1 MSSPGPVT
9 EARPTKPRCLTCKRR
24 KVKCTGGPEPCENCR
39 RLSLSCTFTYSEASV
54 TPVMGD
60 PHALVP
66 PSETLTEAGTRRRR
80 IAAACM
86 ECRNQKANLACVYPS
101 SSSSSSSQS
110 KRKNRQAGQQQQQQ
124 QQQQHHHHHH
134 HQQQQHPQ
142 QSQQWTSPESISS
155 TVVSRSAPCEA
166 GSRLQRTR
174 SSLNTALD
182 HSLLSTD
189 VVRQHLEA
197 YFDHVYPIGHDF
209 FHRPSMMEEFY
220 AGRLP
225 PILCTSVC
233 ATAAM
238 FVSRSRESRVLSVQ
252 WAKEVEAYI
261 FANLNV
267 FKVLNIQLV
276 ILSMFQNFAYRQFGK
291 MWLMIGMA
299 ARLAV
304 SFQLN
309 DERRH
314 PHHPPD
320 NDTATL
326 IKRECERRL
335 VWHVWIMDKMLSAG
349 LDEFTALPNR
359 WMRVSLPNS
368 EHAFCHGLLKPTSKL
383 DDGVEA
389 LASHEAG
396 PNSYLI
402 MLLPLWCEVLKST
415 KGIVLDSL
423 SDSSPAAVAKAV
435 AVVKD
440 LQQRLINFL
449 GNMPKHLRLSE
460 LNMFSHSTTSEFS
473 SYLTLNSWYL
483 QCCSD
488 LYRVALPAPYRE
500 SAAPGFLAN
509 APPDLVAEWRA
520 LAVSHALRQARLWE
534 HVQNLRAKGALQS
547 KQTRIPLRLG
557 YGSMVHQCTK
567 TLLTARRCRLYDGLT
582 DPVTGDAVGL
592 LDDDTVQAL
601 CRSNVALLDEM
612 ARIAPVVA
620 VLQQD
625 VKKMVEADDGD
636 RRRQDGAEAQE
647 HDDAPVSSEVQR
659 SNLLSRYHPLSQSFD
674 SNAETADE
682 VALQHSDPPPPQ
694 PSSARASH
702 TSPAYV
708 EMAELAGGGGQAPE
722 DIYPASLASAAGLND
737 IGSAFDGPLTWSGF
751 AENQLASD
759 YFVAPSQFDMSGE
772 LSWFLSGYMDPDPAA
787 SV

>member
-39 RLSLSCTFTYSEASV
+39 RLSLGCTFTYSEASV
-54 TPVMGD
+54 TPDMGD

-80 IAAACM
+80 IAAACI
-86 ECRNQKANLACVYPS
+86 ECRSQKAKCSGHRPQCYHCNRRSLACVYP
-101 SSSSSSSQS
+101 SSSQS
-110 KRKNRQAGQQQQQQ
+110 KRKNRQAGQQ
-124 QQQQHHHHHH
+124 
-134 HQQQQHPQ
+134 HQQQPQ
-142 QSQQWTSPESISS
+142 QSTSPESISS
-155 TVVSRSAPCEA
+155 TVVSQSAPCEA

-267 FKVLNIQLV
+267 FKVLNIQLM

-309 DERRH
+309 DERQRQ
-314 PHHPPD
+314 PPPD

-335 VWHVWIMDKMLSAG
+335 VWHVWSMDKMLSAG

-402 MLLPLWCEVLKST
+402 MLLPLRCEVLKST
-415 KGIVLDSL
+415 KGIVLESH

-435 AVVKD
+435 AVMKN

-449 GNMPKHLRLSE
+449 RNMPKHLQLSE

-500 SAAPGFLAN
+500 SAAPRFLAN

-567 TLLTARRCRLYDGLT
+567 TLLTARRCGLYDGLT

-592 LDDDTVQAL
+592 DDEAVQAL

-625 VKKMVEADDGD
+625 VEKMVEADGD
-636 RRRQDGAEAQE
+636 RRRQDDVEAQE
-647 HDDAPVSSEVQR
+647 HAPVSSEVQR

-682 VALQHSDPPPPQ
+682 VALQHSDPPQ
-694 PSSARASH
+694 PSSARASE
-702 TSPAYV
+702 TSPADV
-708 EMAELAGGGGQAPE
+708 EMAELAGGKDTGGTTTAVPRESSHPVQAPEE

-772 LSWFLSGYMDPDPAA
+772 LSWFLSGYMDPDPA